1 MVFPPPTDGGA
12 MTDRAALCE
21 RVIDALGD
29 AVFLLDVDGVILLW
43 NPGAEEL
50 FGHPASAVEGRTVDT
65 VLPERFRERHWAGWR
80 RAMETGETKYG
91 RRQVLK
97 TPVVRADGTEVVVD
111 LTVSFVTDDGEVV
124 GMAAVARAAD
134 PEDDPATG
142 DTQRAEDRPTTSD
155 R

>member
-1 MVFPPPTDGGA
+1 

-21 RVIDALGD
+21 RVVDALGD
-29 AVFLLDVDGVILLW
+29 AVFLLDTDGVIRLW

-50 FGHPASAVEGRTVDT
+50 FGHPASAVEGRTVDA
-65 VLPERFRERHWAGWR
+65 VLPERFRDRHWAGWR

-97 TPVVRADGTEVVVD
+97 TPVVRADGSEVVVD
-111 LTVSFVTDDGEVV
+111 LTVSFVTEDREVT

-134 PEDDPATG
+134 PDDDPPTG
-142 DTQRAEDRPTTSD
+142 RPQRAGDRRPASD

>member
-1 MVFPPPTDGGA
+1 

-29 AVFLLDVDGVILLW
+29 AVFLLDTEGVIRLW

-50 FGHPASAVEGRTVDT
+50 FGHEAAELEGRTVDAI
-65 VLPERFRERHWAGWR
+65 LPERFRERHWAGWQ

-97 TPVVRADGTEVVVD
+97 TPVERADGSEVVVD
-111 LTVSFVTDDGEVV
+111 LTVSFVTEEGEVT

-134 PEDDPATG
+134 RGDDPASGERQRTG
-142 DTQRAEDRPTTSD
+142 TG
-155 R
+155 